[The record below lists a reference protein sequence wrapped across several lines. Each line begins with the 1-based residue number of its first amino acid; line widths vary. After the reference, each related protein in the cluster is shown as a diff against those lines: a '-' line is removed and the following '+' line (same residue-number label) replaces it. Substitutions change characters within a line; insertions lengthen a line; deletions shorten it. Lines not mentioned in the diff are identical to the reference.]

1 MQILVIIIQYID
13 SYLKS
18 RSKTLSYF
26 IKLKFEHMNN
36 KSLRACQDV
45 LRRVWP
51 LMNRYQKKIVQTF
64 TPTLSMHQKLTE
76 HEECDMKDNNLRT
89 KSHAR
94 FIV

>member
-45 LRRVWP
+45 LRRV
-51 LMNRYQKKIVQTF
+51 
-64 TPTLSMHQKLTE
+64 
-76 HEECDMKDNNLRT
+76 
-89 KSHAR
+89 
-94 FIV
+94 